1 MIMTR
6 TPFRISLAGGGTD
19 LSAFYKKQ
27 PGAVLSTAIN
37 KYMYIT
43 VNKYFDDSIILKYRK
58 TELVKRVSQIRHPI
72 LRECLRSV
80 GIERGIEITSMA
92 DVVGGTGLGSSS
104 SFTVGVLHALHAFK
118 GEFRTPEQLAREA
131 CAIEIGRLKEP
142 IGKQDQYI
150 GAYGG
155 FQFIEFMP
163 DEAVRVD
170 PVVFPAKAREALA
183 SRLILLYTGQT
194 RSASSILRRFRARF
208 GAKDSALKRMR
219 ALAEETRKAMQAG
232 KIDELGELLH
242 EGWEL
247 KKSVSGGISNPRID
261 RAYAAARRAG
271 AEGGKVL
278 GAGGG
283 GFLLLLAPAGKRE
296 SIVGAL
302 PGWREIPF
310 KFELEGSKIIYV
322 SE

>member
-6 TPFRISLAGGGTD
+6 TPFRISFSGGGTD
-19 LSAFYKKQ
+19 LAAFYKKQ
-27 PGAVLSTAIN
+27 SGAVLSTAID
-37 KYMYIT
+37 KYMYVT

-58 TELVKRVSQIRHPI
+58 TELVRRVGEIRHPI

-163 DEAVRVD
+163 DDSVRVD
-170 PVVFPAKAREALA
+170 PVVFPEKTRAALA
-183 SRLILLYTGQT
+183 ARLMLLYTGQT
-194 RSASSILRRFRARF
+194 RSASTILRRFQKGF
-208 GAKDSALKRMR
+208 NAKDAALKRMR
-219 ALAEETRKAMQAG
+219 RLAEETRDALQNG
-232 KIDELGELLH
+232 RVDELGEQLH

-271 AEGGKVL
+271 AAGGKVL

-283 GFLLLLAPAGKRE
+283 GFLLLFVSPGKRE
-296 SIVGAL
+296 AVLRAL
-302 PGWREIPF
+302 PSWREIPF
-310 KFELEGSKIIYV
+310 KFEPEGSKIIYV